1 VIDSIDSS
9 DYVVVGSGIAGLVF
23 AALMAQAGRKVVVLE
38 AHEHAGGFGH
48 TFQMGRSAKFNAQLH
63 YVWNCGEGQTV
74 HKVLKKLSLEETVT
88 FETLDPDGFDHM
100 IMPGYSL
107 KIPASSE
114 KLVQRLVKLFPEH
127 QRAIENFVG
136 TVGQVATGLDALT
149 SRPGL
154 SWFGRDARPILSALT
169 KLNSTLQNVFDRSG
183 LPQPAQTLLASQWPD
198 FLLPPEKLS
207 FYAWVMLFTGYQRG
221 AFYPTRHFE
230 FVIESLVQSIRENGG
245 EILLEHEVTRFLME
259 SGSITGVEARNL
271 RTDES
276 GSWSAGNVICNMDP
290 KKASEMIG
298 PQHFSRRVRKKLEFE
313 YSPSNFMVYCTV
325 KGINLADYGFGKWN
339 TFHSGHDNLNDAFN
353 AMYHDHDYS
362 NPSFAITTPNLMTA
376 DTGDRPAGQSIVEFV
391 TVADYDYFADLLG
404 RNKALYRKKKREIID
419 SILDVVEASYIP
431 GFRKH
436 LAFKTGGTPTT
447 NEHYCLAPRG
457 NSYGSNLTPKN
468 IGIGRLRADSSLRG
482 LYFCNA
488 SSGFAG
494 FAGTF
499 WTGASLY
506 QKLSGETIL

>member
-1 VIDSIDSS
+1 
-9 DYVVVGSGIAGLVF
+9 
-23 AALMAQAGRKVVVLE
+23 
-38 AHEHAGGFGH
+38 
-48 TFQMGRSAKFNAQLH
+48 
-63 YVWNCGEGQTV
+63 
-74 HKVLKKLSLEETVT
+74 
-88 FETLDPDGFDHM
+88 
-100 IMPGYSL
+100 
-107 KIPASSE
+107 
-114 KLVQRLVKLFPEH
+114 
-127 QRAIENFVG
+127 
-136 TVGQVATGLDALT
+136 
-149 SRPGL
+149 
-154 SWFGRDARPILSALT
+154 
-169 KLNSTLQNVFDRSG
+169 
-183 LPQPAQTLLASQWPD
+183 
-198 FLLPPEKLS
+198 
-207 FYAWVMLFTGYQRG
+207 MLFTGYQRG

-245 EILLEHEVTRFLME
+245 EILLEHEVTSFLME